1 MIISK
6 KTIFF
11 DFVENTKSENLGF
24 YFSFFLHVVILLSAI
39 GLPNFFETKQIY
51 VPNIIPIEIIN
62 ISEFS
67 SLEEDNSE
75 SQIAEIKKFK
85 IKEKKFNSSDNTE
98 IKKIEIKEKP
108 QKKIEKVVKKIIPK
122 KDIIIKAK
130 EKINLKLEKNQ
141 IKIENNDKTTL
152 PIKKIEPAL
161 KPQIN
166 LPKQKNIEGP
176 VENKSVKVLDNKEKK
191 IKKIDS
197 KEIKTSDKKNI
208 ELAEN
213 KNILKEDKKE
223 IELSENKNL
232 LKDVVKSIQSEKN
245 LKIEKKQIQKKDN
258 FNEAMA
264 TMLKDLRN
272 DQISRNSDGAE
283 ELKKEKNII
292 INEEKLTNKEAQLSI
307 GEVDLLVQQLNGCWV
322 APKGAEMSPDIF
334 VKISAKFNKNK
345 TIIENSLRIV
355 DTNMSK
361 SNPLIK
367 SAMRT
372 LLNPKCSPL
381 KLPDDK
387 YDAWKSFTII
397 FDINIMKRN

>member
-24 YFSFFLHVVILLSAI
+24 YFSFFLHAVILLSAI

-122 KDIIIKAK
+122 KDMIIKAK

-166 LPKQKNIEGP
+166 LPKQKNIEGL
-176 VENKSVKVLDNKEKK
+176 VDNKSVKVLDNEEKK

-232 LKDVVKSIQSEKN
+232 LKDVVKSIKSEKN

-264 TMLKDLRN
+264 TVLKDLRN
-272 DQISRNSDGAE
+272 KQTSKNSEGE
-283 ELKKEKNII
+283 EVLKKEKNII
-292 INEEKLTNKEAQLSI
+292 INEEKSTKKEAQLSI
-307 GEVDLLVQQLNGCWV
+307 SEVDLLVQQLNSCWIST
-322 APKGAEMSPDIF
+322 AGAKIEKGKFI
-334 VKISAKFNKNK
+334 KISAKYKKNK
-345 TIIENSLRIV
+345 TIYQNSLRIV
-355 DTNMSK
+355 DTNIPDGDPM
-361 SNPLIK
+361 ID
-367 SAMRT
+367 SAWRT
-372 LLNPKCSPL
+372 LLYPECSPL
-381 KLPDDK
+381 KLPEDK
-387 YDAWKSFTII
+387 YDVWKNLTIT
-397 FDINIMKRN
+397 FDYKMMKGY